1 LPLTGLAET
10 AGCEITSPKGRTE
23 FFVRHDE
30 GMRTSR
36 PGVFVAGDAA
46 GVDEASI
53 AIEEGA
59 IAGLYAA
66 GYLGLLDE
74 ESVSQKAQIRRE
86 VIQDIRTVGARHEP
100 FFDHSE
106 YENQRTLKAAIEC
119 FQEIP
124 CNPCEKNCPVGAI
137 KVGKRLS
144 ALPKIAVDA
153 CTGCGKC
160 VAVCPGQAC
169 FMLNPGYSKDESEI
183 CIPYEYL
190 PLPREGCDVQA
201 LDRQGNAVC
210 RARVLKVTSRAAYD
224 KTHVLHILVP
234 RSFVFEVRG
243 IAPAGDKDP

>member
-1 LPLTGLAET
+1 
-10 AGCEITSPKGRTE
+10 
-23 FFVRHDE
+23 
-30 GMRTSR
+30 MRTSR
-36 PGVFVAGDAA
+36 PGIFAAGDAA

-100 FFDHSE
+100 FFDHSA

-144 ALPKIAVDA
+144 ALPKLAVDA

-169 FMLNPGYSKDESEI
+169 FMLNLGYSKDESEI

-201 LDRQGNAVC
+201 LDRHGNAVC
-210 RARVLKVTSRAAYD
+210 MARVLKAASRAAYD

-234 RSFVFEVRG
+234 RSFAFEVRG
-243 IAPAGDKDP
+243 IVPAGDKDP